1 MQLGF
6 FATAIGVR
14 LVDTQSAPVIQ
25 VAIGCELRSMEFTRP
40 LRFVAALAALI
51 AGYAHISLY
60 NQGYKDIPV
69 GNIGVQFLLN
79 ALSAV
84 VIAVGLLA
92 PVFVTKLPP
101 VVRWAAPAAGVVWA
115 ATSLLAFFVA
125 RTDSG
130 WFGFVDMPGLNPSPE
145 AQLSVFPEIIV
156 VLTCSALLA
165 TTWLSRSVPATTHA
179 D

>member
-1 MQLGF
+1 M
-6 FATAIGVR
+6 
-14 LVDTQSAPVIQ
+14 
-25 VAIGCELRSMEFTRP
+25 ELTRP
-40 LRFVAALAALI
+40 LRFVAAAAALV

-60 NQGYKDIPV
+60 NQGYNDIPV

-84 VIAVGLLA
+84 VIAFGLLA
-92 PVFVTKLPP
+92 PVVVPKLPTL
-101 VVRWAAPAAGVVWA
+101 VRWAAPAAGVAWG

-130 WFGFVDMPGLNPSPE
+130 WFGFVDVPGLNPSPE

-165 TTWLSRSVPATTHA
+165 MTWISRVEPTR
-179 D
+179 